1 MNPCGMRK
9 KFSVSRKKREPRR
22 KICAGGK
29 NTTFAAALS
38 AAQKKKGVSADA
50 ESVCLM
56 QGVNRHFSSRR
67 VARKIK
73 PFRYERAYCVVHPAG
88 IEPTTFSVG
97 G

>member
-22 KICAGGK
+22 KIRAGGK

-50 ESVCLM
+50 EASV
-56 QGVNRHFSSRR
+56 
-67 VARKIK
+67 
-73 PFRYERAYCVVHPAG
+73 
-88 IEPTTFSVG
+88 
-97 G
+97 